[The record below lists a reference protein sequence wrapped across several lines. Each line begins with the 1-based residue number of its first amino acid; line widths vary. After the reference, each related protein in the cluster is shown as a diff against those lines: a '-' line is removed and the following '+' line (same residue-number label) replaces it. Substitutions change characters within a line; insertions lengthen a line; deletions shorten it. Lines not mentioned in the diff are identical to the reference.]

1 MDYSYIKFMVDDI
14 RQQMV
19 FFELVSPTTDN
30 KLEMRSIPL
39 NKLLEI
45 ESKLA
50 EYLEG
55 DTVGI
60 YFEQAA
66 DRIVEEKH
74 YLDRVEPAVE
84 PDILEYVINLT
95 KRACEDKEFDELLKP
110 PSIDEQV
117 EDFIKEFFTDED
129 SEEIEQKD
137 FLEDFFS
144 ELEEEAEA
152 DPLTVS
158 KDAASNRNIKEEIQE
173 EFENTT
179 AESRDFLAEFFAEIE
194 EDEKK

>member
-1 MDYSYIKFMVDDI
+1 MNYSYIKFMVDDI

-19 FFELVSPTTDN
+19 FFELVSPATDN
-30 KLEMRSIPL
+30 KLEMRAIPL
-39 NKLLEI
+39 NKLLEV

-60 YFEQAA
+60 YFEQAS

-74 YLDRVEPAVE
+74 YLDRVEPVE
-84 PDILEYVINLT
+84 PDILEYVIALT

-152 DPLTVS
+152 EPLTVS
-158 KDAASNRNIKEEIQE
+158 KDKVNQRNLGEEIQE

>member
-1 MDYSYIKFMVDDI
+1 MSYSYMKFMVDDI

-19 FFELVSPTTDN
+19 FFELISPATNN
-30 KLEMRSIPL
+30 KLEIRAIPL
-39 NKLLEI
+39 NKLLEV
-45 ESKLA
+45 ETRLA

-66 DRIVEEKH
+66 DRLVEEKH
-74 YLDRVEPAVE
+74 YIDRIEPVEA
-84 PDILEYVINLT
+84 DTIEYVIELT

-137 FLEDFFS
+137 FLEEFFS

-152 DPLTVS
+152 APLVVS
-158 KDAASNRNIKEEIQE
+158 KDMKNRDLAEEIQE
-173 EFENTT
+173 EFEDTK

-194 EDEKK
+194 EEDDK

>member
-1 MDYSYIKFMVDDI
+1 MDYSYCKFMVDDI

-19 FFELVSPTTDN
+19 FFEMVSPSTNN
-30 KLEMRSIPL
+30 KLEMRAVPL
-39 NKLLEI
+39 NKLLEV
-45 ESKLA
+45 ETRLA

-60 YFEQAA
+60 YFESAS
-66 DRIVEEKH
+66 DRRVEEKH
-74 YLDRVEPAVE
+74 YIDRTEPVEPE
-84 PDILEYVINLT
+84 IIEYVIDLC

-117 EDFIKEFFTDED
+117 EDFIKEFFTDDE

-137 FLEDFFS
+137 FLEEFFS

-152 DPLTVS
+152 EPLVVS
-158 KDAASNRNIKEEIQE
+158 KDIKSRDLVEEIKEE
-173 EFENTT
+173 FEDTT

-194 EDEKK
+194 EDDK

>member
-30 KLEMRSIPL
+30 KLEMRAIPL

>member
-1 MDYSYIKFMVDDI
+1 MNYSYMKFMVDDI

-19 FFELVSPTTDN
+19 FFELISSATNN
-30 KLEMRSIPL
+30 KLENRAVPL
-39 NKLLEI
+39 NKLLEV
-45 ESKLA
+45 ETRLA

-55 DTVGI
+55 ETVGI
-60 YFEQAA
+60 YFEHGQ
-66 DRIVEEKH
+66 DRRVEEKH
-74 YLDRVEPAVE
+74 FLDHVEPVE
-84 PDILEYVINLT
+84 PETIEYVIDLT

-117 EDFIKEFFTDED
+117 EDFIKEFFTDEE

-137 FLEDFFS
+137 FLEEFFS

-152 DPLTVS
+152 EPLAVS
-158 KDAASNRNIKEEIQE
+158 KDMKNRDLAEEIQQ
-173 EFENTT
+173 EFKDTT

-194 EDEKK
+194 EEDNK

>member
-1 MDYSYIKFMVDDI
+1 MDYSYLKFMVDDI

-19 FFELVSPTTDN
+19 FFEMVSPSTN
-30 KLEMRSIPL
+30 SKLEMRAVPL
-39 NKLLEI
+39 NKLLEV
-45 ESKLA
+45 ETKLA

-60 YFEQAA
+60 YFEHAS
-66 DRIVEEKH
+66 DRRVEEKH
-74 YLDRVEPAVE
+74 YIDKTEPVEPE
-84 PDILEYVINLT
+84 IIEYVISLC

-117 EDFIKEFFTDED
+117 EDFIKEFFTDDE

-137 FLEDFFS
+137 FLEEFFS

-152 DPLTVS
+152 EPLVVS
-158 KDAASNRNIKEEIQE
+158 KDLKSRDLVEEIKEE
-173 EFENTT
+173 FEDTT

-194 EDEKK
+194 EDDK

>member
-1 MDYSYIKFMVDDI
+1 MNYSYIKFMVDDI

-19 FFELVSPTTDN
+19 FFELVSPATDN
-30 KLEMRSIPL
+30 KLEMRAIPL
-39 NKLLEI
+39 NKLLEV

-60 YFEQAA
+60 YFEQAS

-74 YLDRVEPAVE
+74 YLDRVEPVE
-84 PDILEYVINLT
+84 PDILEYVIALT

-152 DPLTVS
+152 EPLTVS
-158 KDAASNRNIKEEIQE
+158 KDTVSQRNLGEEIQE

>member
-1 MDYSYIKFMVDDI
+1 MEYSYIKFMVDDI

-74 YLDRVEPAVE
+74 YLDRVEPVVE
-84 PDILEYVINLT
+84 PEMLEYVIALT

-152 DPLTVS
+152 EPLTVS
-158 KDAASNRNIKEEIQE
+158 KDAASNRDIKEEIQE

>member
-1 MDYSYIKFMVDDI
+1 MDYSYLKFMVDDI

-19 FFELVSPTTDN
+19 FFEMVSPSTNN
-30 KLEMRSIPL
+30 KLEMRAVPL
-39 NKLLEI
+39 NKLLEV
-45 ESKLA
+45 ETRLA

-60 YFEQAA
+60 YFESAS
-66 DRIVEEKH
+66 DRRVEEKH
-74 YLDRVEPAVE
+74 YIDRTEPVEPE
-84 PDILEYVINLT
+84 IIEYVIDLC

-117 EDFIKEFFTDED
+117 EDFIKEFFTDDE

-137 FLEDFFS
+137 FLEEFFS

-152 DPLTVS
+152 EPLVVS
-158 KDAASNRNIKEEIQE
+158 KDIKSRDLVEEIKEE
-173 EFENTT
+173 FEDTT

-194 EDEKK
+194 EDDK

>member
-1 MDYSYIKFMVDDI
+1 MNYSYIKFMVDDI

-19 FFELVSPTTDN
+19 FFELVSPATDN
-30 KLEMRSIPL
+30 KLEMRAIPL
-39 NKLLEI
+39 NKLLEV

-60 YFEQAA
+60 YFEQAS

-74 YLDRVEPAVE
+74 YLDRVEPVE
-84 PDILEYVINLT
+84 PDILEYVIALT

-152 DPLTVS
+152 EPLTVS
-158 KDAASNRNIKEEIQE
+158 KDTVSQRNLGEEIKE

>member
-1 MDYSYIKFMVDDI
+1 MDYSYCKFMVDDI

-19 FFELVSPTTDN
+19 FFEMVSPSTNN
-30 KLEMRSIPL
+30 KLEMRAVPL
-39 NKLLEI
+39 NKLLEV
-45 ESKLA
+45 ETRLA

-60 YFEQAA
+60 YFESAS
-66 DRIVEEKH
+66 DRRVEEKH
-74 YLDRVEPAVE
+74 YIDRTEPVEPE
-84 PDILEYVINLT
+84 IIEYVIDLC

-117 EDFIKEFFTDED
+117 EDFIKEFFTDDE

-137 FLEDFFS
+137 FLEEFFS

-152 DPLTVS
+152 EPLVVS
-158 KDAASNRNIKEEIQE
+158 KDIKSRDLVEEIKEE
-173 EFENTT
+173 FEDTT
-179 AESRDFLAEFFAEIE
+179 AASRDCLAEVFAEIE
-194 EDEKK
+194 EHDK

>member
-1 MDYSYIKFMVDDI
+1 MDYSYLKFMVDDI

-19 FFELVSPTTDN
+19 FFEMVSPSTNN
-30 KLEMRSIPL
+30 KLEMRAVPL
-39 NKLLEI
+39 NKLLEV
-45 ESKLA
+45 ETRLA

-60 YFEQAA
+60 YFESAS
-66 DRIVEEKH
+66 DRRVEEKH
-74 YLDRVEPAVE
+74 YIDRTEPVEPE
-84 PDILEYVINLT
+84 IIEYVIDLC

-117 EDFIKEFFTDED
+117 EDFIKEFFTDDE

-137 FLEDFFS
+137 FLEEFFS

-152 DPLTVS
+152 EPLVVS
-158 KDAASNRNIKEEIQE
+158 KDMKSRDLVEEIKEE
-173 EFENTT
+173 FEDTT

-194 EDEKK
+194 EDDK

>member
-158 KDAASNRNIKEEIQE
+158 KDVASNRNIKEEIQE